1 MMCLIVLLQIGG
13 LDITASRN
21 SFGRQVDSFEATLK
35 LKETAL
41 HNEQPSSAIRSLAPL
56 TTSQCSA
63 QSDEYHGIF
72 LRAPRIL
79 SVNNSEVK
87 VLAALESEG
96 RTIPVAVQ
104 QGKLMATCFHPEL
117 TTDTRW
123 HCYFLKMCFY
133 NN

>member
-1 MMCLIVLLQIGG
+1 MQIGG

-41 HNEQPSSAIRSLAPL
+41 HSYQSLSTIQSLAPL
-56 TTSQCSA
+56 TNTLCSY

-72 LRAPRIL
+72 LRAPKIL
-79 SVNNSEVK
+79 HVNNSEVK
-87 VLAALESEG
+87 ILAALESDG
-96 RTIPVAVQ
+96 VSIPVAVQ

-123 HCYFLKMCFY
+123 HCYFLKMCMHLV
-133 NN
+133 